1 MREQHK
7 RRAWDG
13 SLERHEMSSVRPAEG
28 GRLETV
34 TGLDFILRVMG
45 ITGKLQ
51 GQEQKS
57 SQHATLDGQV
67 YNDGILLPRP
77 VLYPRAS
84 QSAWHGA
91 STQ

>member
-1 MREQHK
+1 
-7 RRAWDG
+7 
-13 SLERHEMSSVRPAEG
+13 MSSVRPAEG

-57 SQHATLDGQV
+57 SQHATLGGQV

-77 VLYPRAS
+77 VL
-84 QSAWHGA
+84 
-91 STQ
+91 